1 MTSANTNTEIW
12 IDTYFTLDPEFY
24 HPEIYDFHLDKMLH
38 QYYGIKNPYQEG
50 HGAYVQ
56 CLVCQHFMDI
66 VKREYRNVGL
76 KSTKFTITVR
86 FPENAQL
93 IIEVEEKRTKS
104 NLIQLHFQ
112 VFISMSQLYD
122 ILLNNHSM
130 KMGDFL
136 KSWMNSLLIHF
147 NEQSQKTQ
155 NKIENKETYKQLFE
169 IHL

>member
-1 MTSANTNTEIW
+1 MNTSKEIW
-12 IDTYFTLDPEFY
+12 IDTYLTLDPEFY
-24 HPEIYDFHLDKMLH
+24 YPEIYDFHLDKMLH

-66 VKREYRNVGL
+66 VKREYVKVGIQ
-76 KSTKFTITVR
+76 STKFIITVS

-93 IIEVEEKRTKS
+93 IIEIEEKRTKS

-112 VFISMSQLYD
+112 VFTYMYQSYD

-155 NKIENKETYKQLFE
+155 HKIENKEMYRHLFE